1 MVSAAQRLATATY
14 DNTFS
19 RQSMPDEFTRPS
31 GPLTCLKDVQGSLYL
46 SNLRNAVSVSSWSES
61 DDKKLLEQVSR
72 LGENRWSLIG
82 RKIGRASSQCFERY
96 FSHLRPKMPVHMVP
110 SGIPSTIELVAAGA
124 RLSKQGW
131 TDKEDSAL
139 LNLYQLYGPN
149 WNAIS
154 RSLFT
159 VTCARRQRTSSEVQL
174 RYEHI
179 LQSRLPI
186 RSLGDKENRTPN
198 NTVLR
203 NSLLSWSGASTRKT
217 KPDLITSRNA
227 ETLYSS
233 KRLRLWCE
241 TDAAAYGLKTSMSDS
256 SRSRKAPSPEVSHG
270 APISV
275 PLITQLSV
283 PKASSPE
290 RLTISLPCLS
300 ENRFCQHSAQ
310 PVLQSSSTL
319 QSLLLR
325 KQFETTTTQLFP
337 TALRTLSTVSNI
349 SSPPVDDT
357 AHRDVAGCRSMPTA
371 LPHPVNALNSVGVPG
386 CPTEDHFLV
395 QTPTK
400 ALSEADQ
407 LSFHLASPPAVLRN
421 LVSGSSTA
429 RYVGFTQK
437 PDSRRTPNRMRH
449 LLFNSTTVNSRSVC
463 ARLFEAPPSTDSRT
477 TCAPLERLTERSLL
491 SSARI
496 NDLAI
501 SATLS
506 STGLNDANCLAVL
519 TAKATA
525 WNRAITPTSTSVAPT
540 IPDNNFTVSPAG
552 AASIHGQF
560 GGWTPVVNPKV
571 QSGCHSDYNG
581 TYRESVL
588 IPLAPLKV
596 PPRMQPQLST
606 RRVVQIGYED
616 QWRRFALGASDAHR
630 STTRMARQFLRDLK
644 SVSALSSPS
653 CKSKSCKSVPPTS
666 LFPVKPEPP
675 DDRSLSL

>member
-1 MVSAAQRLATATY
+1 
-14 DNTFS
+14 
-19 RQSMPDEFTRPS
+19 MPDEFTRPS

-46 SNLRNAVSVSSWSES
+46 SNLKSVISVSSWSES
-61 DDKKLLEQVSR
+61 DDKRLLEQVSR

-96 FSHLRPKMPVHMVP
+96 FSHLRPKMPVHMVR
-110 SGIPSTIELVAAGA
+110 SGIPSTTELVTPGA
-124 RLSKQGW
+124 RLSRQGW

-139 LNLYQLYGPN
+139 LNLYRLYGPN

-159 VTCARRQRTSSEVQL
+159 ITCARRQRTSSEVQL

-179 LQSRLPI
+179 LQSTLPF

-203 NSLLSWSGASTRKT
+203 NSLLSWSGASRRKS
-217 KPDLITSRNA
+217 KPDLITSPSA
-227 ETLYSS
+227 DTLNSS
-233 KRLRLWCE
+233 KRLRLWCG
-241 TDAAAYGLKTSMSDS
+241 TDITASGLKTSISDS

-283 PKASSPE
+283 PKASSPD

-300 ENRFCQHSAQ
+300 ENRFCQHSTQ

-325 KQFETTTTQLFP
+325 KQFETTKTHLLS
-337 TALRTLSTVSNI
+337 TALRTSSIVPNI
-349 SSPPVDDT
+349 SNPPVDNT
-357 AHRDVAGCRSMPTA
+357 AHRDLADCRIKPEAS
-371 LPHPVNALNSVGVPG
+371 PHPVNSLNTVGVPG
-386 CPTEDHFLV
+386 CHTEDHFFV

-449 LLFNSTTVNSRSVC
+449 LLCNSTTVNARSVC
-463 ARLFEAPPSTDSRT
+463 ARLFEAPLSADSRT
-477 TCAPLERLTERSLL
+477 TCATLEKLAERSLF

-506 STGLNDANCLAVL
+506 STGINDANCLAVL

-525 WNRAITPTSTSVAPT
+525 WNRAITPTSTPVPST
-540 IPDNNFTVSPAG
+540 ISDTNFNASPVG

-571 QSGCHSDYNG
+571 QSGCDPDYSG
-581 TYRESVL
+581 TYRESFL

-616 QWRRFALGASDAHR
+616 QWRRFALGTSDTHR
-630 STTRMARQFLRDLK
+630 STTRLARQFLRDLK
-644 SVSALSSPS
+644 SVSASSSPS
-653 CKSKSCKSVPPTS
+653 WKSKCCESVPPTN